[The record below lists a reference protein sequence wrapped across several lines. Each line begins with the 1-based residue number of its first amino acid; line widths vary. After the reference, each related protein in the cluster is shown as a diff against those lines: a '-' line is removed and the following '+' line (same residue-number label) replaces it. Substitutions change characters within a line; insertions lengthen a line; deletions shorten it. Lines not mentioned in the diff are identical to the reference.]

1 MKSLASF
8 LAGVIVFLLV
18 GCQTTAS
25 IPAPIVEQI
34 PVPVPFCPAPP
45 EYLNSLPKEGGLN
58 YITAD
63 SPPGEVAKHWH
74 YEVEYL
80 RGLTDVQKAILEAY
94 KANDGNLEEL
104 EADIQRIIQETNAKL
119 RETQPPTQ

>member
-1 MKSLASF
+1 MMKRFHFFLLISLF
-8 LAGVIVFLLV
+8 LV
-18 GCQTTAS
+18 GCQTTVPS
-25 IPAPIVEQI
+25 APIVEQV

-45 EYLNSLPKEGGLN
+45 DYMNSLQKQGGLD

-80 RGLTDVQKAILEAY
+80 RGLNEIQHSILEAY
-94 KANDGNLEEL
+94 RQNGGNLEQL
-104 EADIQRIIQETNAKL
+104 EADIQRIINETNTNL
-119 RETQPPTQ
+119 RETRPPAQ